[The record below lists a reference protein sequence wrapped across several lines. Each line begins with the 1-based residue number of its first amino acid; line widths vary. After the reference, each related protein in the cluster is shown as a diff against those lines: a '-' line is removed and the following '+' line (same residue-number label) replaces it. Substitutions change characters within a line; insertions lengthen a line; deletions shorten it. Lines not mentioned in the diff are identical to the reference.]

1 MGAEFSNE
9 ISEILFLGLRNG
21 LFYDML
27 LEDTKVN
34 LYRMTKARFITM
46 DNMEMMENENIII
59 LTDEDGVDVEF
70 EFCASIEYQGDE
82 YVVLLPT
89 DDDDGEVVILQV
101 MEDENADEDDEATY
115 VGVDDEEVLQAV
127 FEIFKE
133 QAGDEFD
140 FEE

>member
-1 MGAEFSNE
+1 MS
-9 ISEILFLGLRNG
+9 
-21 LFYDML
+21 D
-27 LEDTKVN
+27 
-34 LYRMTKARFITM
+34 
-46 DNMEMMENENIII
+46 MEMMENENIIV

>member
-1 MGAEFSNE
+1 MRGFLLKKQKFNE
-9 ISEILFLGLRNG
+9 KGLRISF
-21 LFYDML
+21 FYVML
-27 LEDTKVN
+27 WIDTKIH
-34 LYRMTKARFITM
+34 LYRMTKARILVM
-46 DNMEMMENENIII
+46 DDMEMMENDNIIL

-70 EFCASIEYQGDE
+70 EFCASVEYEGNE

-89 DDDDGEVVILQV
+89 EDDDGEVVILQV
-101 MEDENADEDDEATY
+101 MEDEDAGEDDEATY
-115 VGVDDEEVLQAV
+115 VGVDDEDVLQAV

>member
-1 MGAEFSNE
+1 
-9 ISEILFLGLRNG
+9 
-21 LFYDML
+21 
-27 LEDTKVN
+27 
-34 LYRMTKARFITM
+34 
-46 DNMEMMENENIII
+46 MENDNIIV

-70 EFCASIEYQGDE
+70 EFCASIEYQGNE

-101 MEDENADEDDEATY
+101 MEDADADEDDEATY

-140 FEE
+140 FED

>member
-1 MGAEFSNE
+1 MRGFLLKKQKFNE
-9 ISEILFLGLRNG
+9 KGLRISF
-21 LFYDML
+21 FYVML
-27 LEDTKVN
+27 WIDTKIH
-34 LYRMTKARFITM
+34 LYRMTKARILVM
-46 DNMEMMENENIII
+46 DDMEMMENDNIIV

-70 EFCASIEYQGDE
+70 EFCASVEYEGNE

-89 DDDDGEVVILQV
+89 EDDDGEVVILQV
-101 MEDENADEDDEATY
+101 MEDEDAGEDDEATY
-115 VGVDDEEVLQAV
+115 VGVDDEDVLQAV

>member
-1 MGAEFSNE
+1 MWGFLLKKQKFNE
-9 ISEILFLGLRNG
+9 KGLRISF
-21 LFYDML
+21 FYVML
-27 LEDTKVN
+27 WIDTKIH
-34 LYRMTKARFITM
+34 LYRMTKARILVM
-46 DNMEMMENENIII
+46 DDMEMMENDNIIV

-70 EFCASIEYQGDE
+70 EFCASVEYEGNE

-89 DDDDGEVVILQV
+89 EDDDGEVVILQV
-101 MEDENADEDDEATY
+101 MEDEDAGEDDEATY
-115 VGVDDEEVLQAV
+115 VGVDDEDVLQAV

>member
-1 MGAEFSNE
+1 M
-9 ISEILFLGLRNG
+9 
-21 LFYDML
+21 
-27 LEDTKVN
+27 ED
-34 LYRMTKARFITM
+34 
-46 DNMEMMENENIII
+46 MEMMENDNIIV

-70 EFCASIEYQGDE
+70 EFCASIEYQGNE

-101 MEDENADEDDEATY
+101 MEDADADADEDDEATY

-140 FEE
+140 FED